1 MNAPC
6 PLPPLAGGA
15 LIDDEAWPTG
25 VQVALVGAGPGDA
38 GLLTLRAR
46 ARLRAAEVVLYDH
59 LINPA
64 ILALAAQARLCCVG
78 KRAGAHSVGQR
89 QIEQLL
95 IDEACAG
102 RRVVRLKGGDPLLF
116 GRGGEE
122 MQALAAAGLRY
133 EVTPGVSAALGAA
146 AMAHLPLTH
155 RDHAQGC
162 TLVTGHRRDDAS
174 ELAWAAH
181 THPGATVVVYM
192 GVRQAGAIAQALM
205 QHGRAADTP
214 AAVIEAATTPRQ
226 RVIRTRL
233 DQLGAA
239 VAEHDAHTPALLVIG
254 PVLAVHDE
262 LMAAVALSAA
272 DNTPRSDQCG

>member
-95 IDEACAG
+95 IDEARAG

-174 ELAWAAH
+174 ELAWTAH

-214 AAVIEAATTPRQ
+214 AARASALGHHMGSSPST
-226 RVIRTRL
+226 RTRSSS
-233 DQLGAA
+233 D
-239 VAEHDAHTPALLVIG
+239 H
-254 PVLAVHDE
+254 
-262 LMAAVALSAA
+262 AVALRFMRKLILPFFPIGTGRTKFSTIFFNN
-272 DNTPRSDQCG
+272 DRFCGA

>member
-95 IDEACAG
+95 IDEARAG

-122 MQALAAAGLRY
+122 IQALAAAGLRY

-174 ELAWAAH
+174 ELAWTAH